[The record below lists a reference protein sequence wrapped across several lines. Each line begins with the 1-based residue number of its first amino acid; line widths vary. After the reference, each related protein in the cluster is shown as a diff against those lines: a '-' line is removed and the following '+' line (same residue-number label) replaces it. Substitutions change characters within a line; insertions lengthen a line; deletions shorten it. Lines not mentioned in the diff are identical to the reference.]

1 MSYDMTNLMDRGSC
15 LLPGKA
21 VAWGWEALLLMLASG
36 MLSAEDVASEKL
48 SSSTCRHALA
58 VMLLR

>member
-1 MSYDMTNLMDRGSC
+1 MTNLVDRGSC
-15 LLPGKA
+15 LLPGIA
-21 VAWGWEALLLMLASG
+21 FAWGWEALLLMLASG

-58 VMLLR
+58 LMLLL